1 MAVIAVAMLT
11 GGLLL
16 LQTLESAL
24 VSSTDSL
31 LRSKVQDAM
40 PFSTG
45 IPTSM

>member
-1 MAVIAVAMLT
+1 MAIVAVAMLT

-31 LRSKVQDAM
+31 RSGAHR
-40 PFSTG
+40 
-45 IPTSM
+45 TSHAP